1 MTLQG
6 KLELLEEI
14 LEEDEGTLKVED
26 RLEDIDEWDS
36 MSKLYLVSYVKK
48 EMNKRLTVDEIKNFK
63 TVQDICDYLD

>member
-14 LEEDEGTLKVED
+14 LEADEGTLKVED

-36 MSKLYLVSYVKK
+36 MSILYLVSYVKK